1 MKNRKKSR
9 RIMPL
14 PDPHIIISGGGTG
27 GHIFPALAIARALKR
42 KLPEAQILFIGAKGK
57 MEMEKVPAAGF
68 PIKGLWI
75 SGLKRELTAGNL
87 MFPFKVIQSTIKS
100 TFIIRRFKADVA
112 VGVGGFASGPAL
124 RAAGLLGIPTLLQ
137 EQNSFPGITNKL
149 LGKKASKI
157 CVAFEGMEKFF
168 PAKKIVIT
176 GNPVRKEIIETEGK
190 KGEAASF
197 FGLNESKKT
206 VLVIGGSQGAY
217 SINVCIEKMLPKLK
231 ENKVQLLWQTGRN
244 FEQRAGEACVK
255 AAYQDVKVVGFIQR
269 MDLAYAIADIVISR
283 AGAIAIAELAAVRK
297 PVIFIPLPTAAED
310 HQMKNARRLEEKEA
324 ALVIKDQEAAEK
336 LPALLLNLLQD
347 EAAREKLKKEIG
359 TFATVDADEKI
370 ADEIIA
376 LIKR

>member
-9 RIMPL
+9 KNMSR

-27 GHIFPALAIARALKR
+27 GHIFPALAIARALKK
-42 KLPEAQILFIGAKGK
+42 KLPGARILFIGASGK

-68 PIKGLWI
+68 DIKGLWI
-75 SGLKRELTAGNL
+75 SGLKRELSLSNL
-87 MFPFKVIQSTIKS
+87 MFPLKVLHSLIKA
-100 TFIIRRFKADVA
+100 TNIIRRFKADVA

-124 RAAGLLGIPTLLQ
+124 RAAGWLGIPTLIQ

-168 PAKKIVIT
+168 PPGKIIIT

-197 FGLNESKKT
+197 FGLKASART
-206 VLVIGGSQGAY
+206 VFIVGGSQGAY
-217 SINVCIEKMLPKLK
+217 SVNASIEKLLPEFK
-231 ENKVQLLWQTGRN
+231 EKQIQLLWQTGKN
-244 FEQRAGEACVK
+244 FEQRARDACKK
-255 AAYQDVKVVGFIQR
+255 AAYENVKVVDFIQR
-269 MDLAYAIADIVISR
+269 MDLAYALADVVISR

-310 HQMKNARRLEEKEA
+310 HQMKNARRLEAKDA
-324 ALVIKDQEAAEK
+324 AIVVKDNETSEK
-336 LPALLLNLLQD
+336 LLPLLLNLLGD
-347 EAAREKLKKEIG
+347 ENSRKKLEENIG
-359 TFATVDADEKI
+359 TFAMVDADEKI

-376 LIKR
+376 LIKK

>member
-1 MKNRKKSR
+1 MQRT
-9 RIMPL
+9 
-14 PDPHIIISGGGTG
+14 DPHIIISGGGTG

-42 KLPEAQILFIGAKGK
+42 KLPDAEILFIGAKGK

-75 SGLKRELTAGNL
+75 SGLKRELSPSNL
-87 MFPFKVIQSTIKS
+87 MFPLKVIHSLIEAAV
-100 TFIIRRFKADVA
+100 IIRRFKADVA

-124 RAAGLLGIPTLLQ
+124 RAAGMLGIPTLIQ

-168 PAKKIVIT
+168 PSGKIIIT
-176 GNPVRKEIIETEGK
+176 GNPVRKEIVDTKGK
-190 KGEAASF
+190 KGEAAIF
-197 FGLNESKKT
+197 FGLDDSKNT
-206 VLVIGGSQGAY
+206 VFVVGGSQGAL
-217 SINVCIEKMLPKLK
+217 SINKIIEKLLPLLK
-231 ENKVQLLWQTGRN
+231 EKQVQLLWQTGRN
-244 FEQRAGEACVK
+244 FEQRAVDACIQ
-255 AAYQDVKVVGFIQR
+255 AGYEDVKVLDFIQR
-269 MDLAYAIADIVISR
+269 MDLAYAIADVVVSR

-324 ALVIKDQEAAEK
+324 ALVVNDREADEK
-336 LPALLLNLLQD
+336 LPPLLLNLLTD
-347 EAAREKLKKEIG
+347 EESKLRLEKNIG
-359 TFATVDADEKI
+359 AFATVDADEKI